1 MTKIRKAHETMT
13 AKERVLRTFAFEK
26 TDRVPIDYCTNAGI
40 HHRLCVELGIE
51 GDDYGQLFE
60 ALGVDF
66 RGVSPRYTGPLLYPK
81 IEGCQVDAIYGFYT
95 RWVENESGGYNDF
108 CHFPLQN
115 ADEETIRAFPFPS
128 PDDFD
133 YEMALDYIRSQKEY
147 ALYIGSPGTGDI
159 INSIGRVMGMEDT
172 LVNLMTEDEATL
184 DLARRKLGME
194 IGILE
199 RLLDKAGDALDFM
212 WLGEDLGTQIAP
224 MISLDMYRRVLRPMH
239 QQFIDLAKAYHLPVM
254 VHTCGSSSWVYED
267 FIEMGVNAVD
277 TLQPEAANMSPAYLK
292 EHFGGRLSFHGCIS
306 TAGPLAYGTP
316 EDVVRNVTETLEI
329 MMPGG
334 GYHLAPTHQLQDN
347 SPVENVIAMYQTA
360 HDRGVY

>member
-1 MTKIRKAHETMT
+1 M
-13 AKERVLRTFAFEK
+13 
-26 TDRVPIDYCTNAGI
+26 
-40 HHRLCVELGIE
+40 ELGIE
-51 GDDYGQLFE
+51 GDDYGRLFE

-224 MISLDMYRRVLRPMH
+224 MISVDMYRRVLRPMH

-277 TLQPEAANMSPAYLK
+277 TLQPGSSQYVPCLSEGTFRRPALLPRLYL
-292 EHFGGRLSFHGCIS
+292 HRGSAGLRHTGRRGPQRHRNIGDHDARRWLSSGAHPPV
-306 TAGPLAYGTP
+306 AGQQSSGKCHCHVPDCP
-316 EDVVRNVTETLEI
+316 R
-329 MMPGG
+329 
-334 GYHLAPTHQLQDN
+334 
-347 SPVENVIAMYQTA
+347 
-360 HDRGVY
+360 